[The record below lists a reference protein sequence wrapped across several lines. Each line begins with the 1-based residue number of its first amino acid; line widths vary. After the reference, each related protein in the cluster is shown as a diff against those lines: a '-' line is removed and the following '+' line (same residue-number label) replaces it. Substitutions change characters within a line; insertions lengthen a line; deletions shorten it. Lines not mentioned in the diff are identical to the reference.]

1 LIQGGKMKKISLLA
15 LLTILVITLS
25 LAGVS
30 CNNSYSYGTEEALG
44 WGIGIF
50 AVVCWIFFALIG
62 IFFFVVWIIT
72 IVDCAK
78 RKNEEFPDGG
88 ENAKTIWLVVLLV
101 TWLVGFWWVA
111 AIVYYFMVM
120 RKKPLK
126 R

>member
-1 LIQGGKMKKISLLA
+1 MKKLSWLVLLSLL
-15 LLTILVITLS
+15 VIALS
-25 LAGVS
+25 LVGVS
-30 CNNSYSYGTEEALG
+30 CDYNYRYGGEEAIG
-44 WGIGIF
+44 AGIGIF
-50 AVVCWIFFALIG
+50 AIICWVFFAIVG
-62 IFFFVVWIIT
+62 IFLFVVWIIT
-72 IVDCAK
+72 IVDCAR

-111 AIVYYFMVM
+111 AIVYYFIVM

>member
-1 LIQGGKMKKISLLA
+1 MKKISSFA
-15 LLTILVITLS
+15 LLSLLVIALS
-25 LAGVS
+25 LMGVS
-30 CNNSYSYGTEEALG
+30 CNYNYSYGSEEAVG
-44 WGIGIF
+44 VGIGIF
-50 AVVCWIFFALIG
+50 AVVCWIFFAMIG
-62 IFFFVVWIIT
+62 IFLLVVWIIT
-72 IVDCAK
+72 IVDCAR

-101 TWLVGFWWVA
+101 TWIVGLWWVA

>member
-1 LIQGGKMKKISLLA
+1 MKKISSLFLLS
-15 LLTILVITLS
+15 LLVIALS
-25 LAGVS
+25 FMVVG
-30 CNNSYSYGTEEALG
+30 CDKGYGYSYGEEALG
-44 WGIGIF
+44 AGISIFLIVCWVFFAIVGIF
-50 AVVCWIFFALIG
+50 L
-62 IFFFVVWIIT
+62 FVVWIIT

-101 TWLVGFWWVA
+101 TLVIGFWWIA

-120 RKKPLK
+120 KKKPLK